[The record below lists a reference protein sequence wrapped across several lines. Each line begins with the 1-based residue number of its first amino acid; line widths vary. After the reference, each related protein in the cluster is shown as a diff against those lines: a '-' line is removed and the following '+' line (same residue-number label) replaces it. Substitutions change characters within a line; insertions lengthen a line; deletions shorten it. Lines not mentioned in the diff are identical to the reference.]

1 MARATKIAFSSAP
14 GCNAIAVVEYVF
26 SALMVFAEQEGF
38 QLTDKTVGIVGVG
51 NVGGDWQN
59 AYAH

>member
-1 MARATKIAFSSAP
+1 MRSLLLNMS
-14 GCNAIAVVEYVF
+14 